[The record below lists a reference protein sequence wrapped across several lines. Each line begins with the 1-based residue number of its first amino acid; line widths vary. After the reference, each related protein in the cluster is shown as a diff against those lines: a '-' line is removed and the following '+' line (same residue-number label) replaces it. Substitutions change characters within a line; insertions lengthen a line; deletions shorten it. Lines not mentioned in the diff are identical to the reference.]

1 MDSFKMPYIKIIILF
16 WAINVLY
23 VCKNACIHDSYILI
37 LCVKKSAIKDE
48 IGDIS
53 FILLHIDLKIL
64 ISTQQMQ
71 WSFTEKPV
79 NIIPAWTAV
88 CSPVLKIS

>member
-1 MDSFKMPYIKIIILF
+1 MYAKMHAYMIVTY
-16 WAINVLY
+16 W
-23 VCKNACIHDSYILI
+23 S
-37 LCVKKSAIKDE
+37 CVKKSAIKDK

-79 NIIPAWTAV
+79 NIILAWTAV